1 MSEGS
6 QRLGCQ
12 RSQLQTLRI
21 PPYGSF
27 RQYAKQWTTLLIP
40 QSQSKTSL
48 SVFTQM
54 KGASKSNKSSNSTT
68 PDQMYDQQKTSGQN
82 KILQGIPLY
91 PEIIAPDFWAGKTSR
106 HVW

>member
-1 MSEGS
+1 MCTRTPLTTKLYWEEGVVVSTHYPSTYVSEGS

-12 RSQLQTLRI
+12 RSQLQTPKI
-21 PPYGSF
+21 PPYGAF
-27 RQYAKQWTTLLIP
+27 RQYAEQWTTLLIP

-68 PDQMYDQQKTSGQN
+68 PD
-82 KILQGIPLY
+82 
-91 PEIIAPDFWAGKTSR
+91 
-106 HVW
+106 